1 MKKARAPQE
10 RNTSNIYVDQ
20 LVELAIAA
28 WNAGGSKRPR
38 NWLYE
43 HGGLLPTGTMD
54 KRYRALVHQA
64 RTAVASKCKPSSEA
78 GAVFPGSFIV

>member
-1 MKKARAPQE
+1 MKKPRAPQE
-10 RNTSNIYVDQ
+10 RNVPNIYVDQ

-28 WNAGGSKRPR
+28 WNSGGSKRPR
-38 NWLYE
+38 HWLYE

-54 KRYRALVHQA
+54 RRYKAIVIQA
-64 RTAVASKCKPSSEA
+64 RAAVAPKCKPSSEA